1 MNSTNRALNRGLL
14 AVLGLA
20 SIAVA
25 AVIGWTLVAP
35 SAARAW
41 LDAGRSARTRTDSV
55 FGTQLW
61 AGTTVSLAAVVAIA
75 GAVVLLVLL
84 VLLIVFIV
92 RQGHGAASTV
102 LSARTGDGD
111 LDVDVSVAAALIEQ
125 RLSTVP
131 GVARVAVSAYCV
143 RKVVALKIAVDC
155 RRGAAPRTIVD
166 AIDDTVRLLG
176 EALGSQPTVYAQLT
190 GGFRSRLRSAVRVD
204 TTTRAVRPS

>member
-1 MNSTNRALNRGLL
+1 MNSTNRALNRGILV
-14 AVLGLA
+14 VLGLA

-41 LDAGRSARTRTDSV
+41 LDAGRSARTWTDSV
-55 FGTQLW
+55 FGTPLW
-61 AGTTVSLAAVVAIA
+61 AGTTVSAAAVVALA
-75 GAVVLLVLL
+75 AAVVLLVLL
-84 VLLIVFIV
+84 VVFIV
-92 RQGHGAASTV
+92 RQGHGAAATV
-102 LSARTGDGD
+102 FSARTGDGD

-131 GVARVAVSAYCV
+131 GVAKVAVSAYRV
-143 RKVVALKIAVDC
+143 RRVVALKVAVDC
-155 RRGAAPRTIVD
+155 RRGASPRTIVD